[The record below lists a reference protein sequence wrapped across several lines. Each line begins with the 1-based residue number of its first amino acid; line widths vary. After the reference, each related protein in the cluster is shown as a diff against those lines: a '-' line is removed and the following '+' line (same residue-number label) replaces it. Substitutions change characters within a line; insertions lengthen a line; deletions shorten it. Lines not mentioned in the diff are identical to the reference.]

1 MVTTPTTTAQSR
13 FLSLLK
19 HSILKLD
26 LAELD
31 FGIYRILNYRRT
43 QIMGF
48 LDETLPTRISVWNAA
63 LATAS
68 GRQLADTEADNCYYH
83 LHTFF
88 ARYWDE
94 GDFIPRARR
103 GGSAAYA
110 VPYHGQDTH
119 FHWLQDQLGAF

>member
-1 MVTTPTTTAQSR
+1 MATTPTTTAQSR

-48 LDETLPTRISVWNAA
+48 LDETLPMRIGVRTAA

-68 GRQLADTEADNCYYH
+68 GR
-83 LHTFF
+83 
-88 ARYWDE
+88 
-94 GDFIPRARR
+94 
-103 GGSAAYA
+103 
-110 VPYHGQDTH
+110 
-119 FHWLQDQLGAF
+119 

>member
-1 MVTTPTTTAQSR
+1 MATTPTITAQVR

-43 QIMGF
+43 QILGF
-48 LDETLPTRISVWNAA
+48 LDDTLPARVKVWTGA
-63 LATAS
+63 LAQSS
-68 GRQLADTEADNCYYH
+68 GRQLADSEADNCYYH

-94 GDFIPRARR
+94 GDAQMRFVIE
-103 GGSAAYA
+103 SADIA
-110 VPYHGQDTH
+110 QDNAK
-119 FHWLQDQLGAF
+119 GAAKNFFPQALLAG

>member
-1 MVTTPTTTAQSR
+1 MATTSTTTAQSR

-48 LDETLPTRISVWNAA
+48 LDEILPMRISVWTAA

-68 GRQLADTEADNCYYH
+68 GRQLADTEADNCY
-83 LHTFF
+83 
-88 ARYWDE
+88 
-94 GDFIPRARR
+94 
-103 GGSAAYA
+103 
-110 VPYHGQDTH
+110 
-119 FHWLQDQLGAF
+119 